1 LKEVD
6 NLRKA
11 IVFFMVILGL
21 GCSTIYYAYSFYKE
35 KEKLRTAIIPSLKN
49 DYFTSIMYN
58 VDAFKEVDKVL
69 EFRSEEDAKKY
80 NIENPFQVFYGSD
93 KEILEIPI
101 ISQMPDYP
109 NGCEAVSATMFLNY
123 YGINLSVSD
132 FINNY
137 LPMQKVYEKNGIR
150 YGPNPAN
157 YYAGN
162 PTDTYRGWGVFAPV
176 IEKSLQEA
184 LKNTKYLV
192 NNRVG
197 TNLNY
202 LVTDLPAIIWVGID
216 YKEVTDTYMWFNEM
230 ETEVYTYPKNAHV
243 VLLVG
248 YDHDYFYLN
257 DPLYPEKVQKV
268 ERNILERSYNSMGR
282 QALVVQEAKK
292 NGIGEN
298 K

>member
-1 LKEVD
+1 MVVCAL
-6 NLRKA
+6 
-11 IVFFMVILGL
+11 FF
-21 GCSTIYYAYSFYKE
+21 STFFFAYAYWRE
-35 KEKLRTAIIPSLKN
+35 REKLKKAIIPSLQN
-49 DYFTSIMYN
+49 DYFTNIIYQVKAMQ
-58 VDAFKEVDKVL
+58 DADKL
-69 EFRSEEDAKKY
+69 IEIRSEEDARKY
-80 NIENPFQVFYGSD
+80 EVDDPFQIFYGNS
-93 KEILEIPI
+93 KELLDIPI
-101 ISQMPDYP
+101 LSQLPDYP

-123 YGINLSVSD
+123 YGVSLSVQD
-132 FINNY
+132 FISGY
-137 LPMQKVYEKNGIR
+137 LPMKTVYEKEGIR

-162 PTDTYRGWGVFAPV
+162 PKDVYRGWGTFAPV

-184 LKNTKYLV
+184 LKNTNYFV

-216 YKEVTDTYMWFNEM
+216 YKEVTDTYMWFNET

-282 QALVVQEAKK
+282 QALIMQEVKK